1 MPVIVNNQSGIKKPQ
16 FCVIIDDGI
25 CWNNAQLIIV
35 ENKKKIAANK
45 DIDTDQG
52 HNILYAHAY
61 ITEEIGKFW

>member
-1 MPVIVNNQSGIKKPQ
+1 MYITVVCLSLLIIQ

-61 ITEEIGKFW
+61 IT